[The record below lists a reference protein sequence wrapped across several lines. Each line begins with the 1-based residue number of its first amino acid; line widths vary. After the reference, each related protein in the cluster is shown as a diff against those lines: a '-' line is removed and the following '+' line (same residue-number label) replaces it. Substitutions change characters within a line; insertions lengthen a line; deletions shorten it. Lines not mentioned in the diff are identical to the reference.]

1 MKFKT
6 SEKLIQFYKCNFHS
20 KHLGQFLMFL
30 LTKLLKQITIYFARW
45 LVIRVPRDPV
55 KFSCSLLFDFFYKH
69 LTHRRSTYNDNTVT
83 DDFEICQKFF
93 LKQFLW
99 VLTFNIYQL
108 LSITNIKTVVF
119 IGFKKVSWWVFIFK
133 QKIFSWGN
141 SWKCLAC
148 KWEQD
153 ERLRM

>member
-1 MKFKT
+1 MT
-6 SEKLIQFYKCNFHS
+6 SWNSNQKLACEINFHLIKTRVS
-20 KHLGQFLMFL
+20 ISCRIFFSLFSISEEK
-30 LTKLLKQITIYFARW
+30 TTNQITIYFARW

-69 LTHRRSTYNDNTVT
+69 LTHRGSSYNDNTVT

-108 LSITNIKTVVF
+108 LSVISIKTVVF
-119 IGFKKVSWWVFIFK
+119 IGFKKVILTFFLIKKYF
-133 QKIFSWGN
+133 F
-141 SWKCLAC
+141 
-148 KWEQD
+148 
-153 ERLRM
+153 